1 MRVEQ
6 LMSKQV
12 YWCRPEDTLDRAAQ
26 LMWDHDCG
34 ALPVCTGN
42 GETHVA
48 GMITDRDICMSALF
62 QGRPLHE
69 IRISDAMTRESR
81 VCRPEDSA
89 ADAEKTMRGAQVR
102 RLPVV
107 SADGQ
112 LVGIISL
119 ADIAREAA
127 REAQSQMARPE
138 ISEIEVGDTYAAI
151 VESSRASAGASSGQA
166 QAGTS
171 PPSSPR

>member
-1 MRVEQ
+1 MMRVEQ

-12 YWCRPEDTLDRAAQ
+12 YWCRPEDTLDHAAQ
-26 LMWDHDCG
+26 LMWEHDCG

-42 GETHVA
+42 GEA
-48 GMITDRDICMSALF
+48 RLIGMITDRDICMSALF

-69 IRISDAMTRESR
+69 IRVSDTMSRELR
-81 VCRPEDSA
+81 VSRPEDA
-89 ADAEKTMRGAQVR
+89 TADAESAMRSAQVR

-107 SADGQ
+107 SESGE

-127 REAQSQMARPE
+127 REVASPRGAPE
-138 ISEIEVGDTYAAI
+138 VTEMEVGDTLAAI
-151 VESSRASAGASSGQA
+151 VEASRTSAGSSSSASPSSASSL
-166 QAGTS
+166 
-171 PPSSPR
+171 

>member
-12 YWCRPEDTLDRAAQ
+12 YWCRPEDTSDRAAQ

-34 ALPVCTGN
+34 ALPVCTGD
-42 GETHVA
+42 GEARVA

-69 IRISDAMTRESR
+69 IRVSDAMTHESR
-81 VCRPEDSA
+81 VCRPEDAA
-89 ADAEKTMRGAQVR
+89 ADAESMMRSAQVR

-107 SADGQ
+107 SSSGD

-119 ADIAREAA
+119 ADIAREAS
-127 REAQSQMARPE
+127 REARSGSGRPE
-138 ISEIEVGDTYAAI
+138 ISEVEVGDTYAAI
-151 VESSRASAGASSGQA
+151 VEAHRPSSGSSSA
-166 QAGTS
+166 LPG
-171 PPSSPR
+171 SSPG

>member
-34 ALPVCTGN
+34 ALPVCSGD
-42 GETHVA
+42 GETRVA

-81 VCRPEDSA
+81 VCRPDDAA
-89 ADAEKTMRGAQVR
+89 ADAEKTMRSAQVR

-107 SADGQ
+107 SAGGQ

-119 ADIAREAA
+119 ADIALEAA
-127 REAQSQMARPE
+127 REARSQQARPE
-138 ISEIEVGDTYAAI
+138 ISEIEVGDTFAAI
-151 VESSRASAGASSGQA
+151 VESSRRAAGASSSQQPGA
-166 QAGTS
+166 SPAGAST
-171 PPSSPR
+171 R

>member
-42 GETHVA
+42 GETRVS

-69 IRISDAMTRESR
+69 IRVSEAMTRESR
-81 VCRPEDSA
+81 VCRPEDAA
-89 ADAEKTMRGAQVR
+89 ADAERTMRSAQVR

-107 SADGQ
+107 SASGD

-127 REAQSQMARPE
+127 REAQSQQSRPE
-138 ISEIEVGDTYAAI
+138 ITEIEVGDTYAAI
-151 VESSRASAGASSGQA
+151 VESSRGASGASGTA
-166 QAGTS
+166 S
-171 PPSSPR
+171 PSMASPR